1 MTLILLLT
9 TSRYKSSSTIK
20 IIDREAFV
28 TAEMIRNAY
37 QGIGSEYETLL
48 GVLDKDNATFQ
59 KHAGTDRVKG
69 AYMERV
75 RAKNHVP
82 TFIKANYKCSNL
94 SMLEFTPYF
103 IKESAVLP
111 PNYWKQKIPMKSN
124 DTLMKSIS

>member
-1 MTLILLLT
+1 
-9 TSRYKSSSTIK
+9 
-20 IIDREAFV
+20 
-28 TAEMIRNAY
+28 MIRNAY

-48 GVLDKDNATFQ
+48 GVLDKDN
-59 KHAGTDRVKG
+59 AGTDRVKG

-94 SMLEFTPYF
+94 SMLELTPYF

>member
-75 RAKNHVP
+75 RAKIMCQHSSKRTTNAV
-82 TFIKANYKCSNL
+82 ICLCLNL
-94 SMLEFTPYF
+94 LLILSRSLPYYHLITGNRKF
-103 IKESAVLP
+103 
-111 PNYWKQKIPMKSN
+111 Q
-124 DTLMKSIS
+124 